1 MTSPVITTAAE
12 TADHALQIEAIHAA
26 AFGPGRYARAAF
38 RIREGGPHDRSL
50 SRVALC
56 GDKVVA
62 SVWMTPVVIGDA
74 PALLLGPLAVAP
86 SHMNQGIG
94 RKILRESMALA
105 KAAGHHLVLLVGDE
119 PYYGPLGFAPVLPHG
134 LFRFPAPVDQKRIL
148 IAELTPEALNGV
160 GGDVRHA
167 NRFNAPRATT

>member
-12 TADHALQIEAIHAA
+12 TADHASQIEAIHAA

-38 RIREGGPHDRSL
+38 RIREGGPHEMSL

-56 GDKVVA
+56 GDEVIA
-62 SVWMTPVVIGDA
+62 SVWMTPIVIGGA

-105 KAAGHHLVLLVGDE
+105 KAAEHHLVVLVGDE
-119 PYYGPLGFAPVLPHG
+119 PYYGPLGFVPVLPLG
-134 LFRFPAPVDQKRIL
+134 AFRFPAPVDQKRVL
-148 IAELTPEALNGV
+148 VAELTAGALNGV
-160 GGDVRHA
+160 AGLVEHA
-167 NRFNAPRATT
+167 KRKG

>member
-105 KAAGHHLVLLVGDE
+105 KAAGHRLVVLVGDE
-119 PYYGPLGFAPVLPHG
+119 PYYGPLGFVPVLPLG
-134 LFRFPAPVDQKRIL
+134 TFRFPAPVDQKRVL
-148 IAELTPEALNGV
+148 ASELTPDALNGV
-160 GGDVRHA
+160 SGDVRHA
-167 NRFNAPRATT
+167 NRLSAPRATT

>member
-12 TADHALQIEAIHAA
+12 TADQASQIEAIHAA

-38 RIREGGPHDRSL
+38 RIREGGPHEMSL

-62 SVWMTPVVIGDA
+62 SVWMTPIVIGHT

-94 RKILRESMALA
+94 RRILRESMVLA
-105 KAAGHHLVLLVGDE
+105 KAAGHKLVVLVGDE
-119 PYYGPLGFAPVLPHG
+119 PYYGPLGFVPVLPLG
-134 LFRFPAPVDQKRIL
+134 AFRFPAPVDQRRVL
-148 IAELTPEALNGV
+148 AAALTADALAGV
-160 GGDVRHA
+160 SGDMRHA
-167 NRFNAPRATT
+167 SRMG